1 MTYVRTEKHNGKYKW
16 IHLLKCLYCTTPYE
30 RIAANKSPK
39 SNGWCSK
46 ECRKAWHKSQSRLNL
61 VCKNCEREFEVY
73 NYQKHYTFCSHKCYH
88 KHIKDNP
95 EQYNLYQKAA
105 KARSN
110 SNTLETFE
118 KMRETKLAKG
128 IMIDWK
134 DATWKQYWKRCND
147 LTRKMRSM
155 LLEGWDGL
163 DYIDGKYIKDNLAL
177 HYSHGD
183 YPTLDHITPRSE
195 CYKQGLTPYEACS
208 PDNLKWTTR
217 RNNSSKYNKQY
228 LSL

>member
-110 SNTLETFE
+110 SLVAPWGQKKMSIVPNNPSSSIRSLNLIAFWIVASLSNNTSGAITSS
-118 KMRETKLAKG
+118 G
-128 IMIDWK
+128 I
-134 DATWKQYWKRCND
+134 
-147 LTRKMRSM
+147 
-155 LLEGWDGL
+155 
-163 DYIDGKYIKDNLAL
+163 
-177 HYSHGD
+177 
-183 YPTLDHITPRSE
+183 
-195 CYKQGLTPYEACS
+195 
-208 PDNLKWTTR
+208 
-217 RNNSSKYNKQY
+217 SS
-228 LSL
+228 